1 MKRLYFILALSVLS
15 LASCYGQH
23 TTADLKKTEVQ
34 RELLKEYFLCVCIT
48 EGFKDKQIA
57 EDDTSQS
64 VYFDILRY
72 SPEAFQEVKNCTK
85 KFVETIAPSPI
96 VDLGNKRAVI
106 LSCIEKYKSKELG
119 NFIKSMDKHPSADG
133 QSLQATIVDG
143 DVYIYEYALKKPDQ
157 AHIGFIIIN
166 NDLIVQDIYFTV
178 NFSKEQVK
186 NVCRRDKAITNTVQY
201 SKREDGNILI
211 DRNKFLCY
219 DSENFISRQKLI
231 SDNIYKMIY
240 PSFLKMTNKER
251 LKMLNDLSK

>member
-15 LASCYGQH
+15 LASCYGLH

-34 RELLKEYFLCVCIT
+34 RELLKEYFLCACIT

-57 EDDTSQS
+57 EYDISQS
-64 VYFDILRY
+64 VYSDILRY
-72 SPEAFQEVKNCTK
+72 SSEAFQEVKNYAK
-85 KFVETIAPSPI
+85 NFVETTAPSPI
-96 VDLGNKRAVI
+96 ADLGNKRAVI

-119 NFIKSMDKHPSADG
+119 KFIKSMDKQLSADS
-133 QSLQATIVDG
+133 QSLQTTIING
-143 DVYIYEYALKKPDQ
+143 DVYIYEYAMKKPNQ

-166 NDLIVQDIYFTV
+166 YDLIVQDIYFTV

-186 NVCRRDKAITNTVQY
+186 NISRRDNAITNTVQY

-219 DSENFISRQKLI
+219 DSENFVSRQKLI
-231 SDNIYKMIY
+231 SDNIYKMIH
-240 PSFLKMTNKER
+240 PSFFEMTNKER
-251 LKMLNDLSK
+251 LKILNELSM